1 MKSQKERKKQK
12 EKTQMIDEFQSLL
25 IPTLQIVLTG
35 LVSWVVARL
44 IAWLNSKIKDK
55 KVASYLSSITEI
67 VGMSVKEVFQT
78 YVEALK
84 KGNVFTEE
92 CQKEALNRALTKCK
106 ECLNDDILAY
116 IVNTYGDVEKYLT
129 SKIESMIYSL
139 KTTGKEE

>member
-1 MKSQKERKKQK
+1 MNKMTE
-12 EKTQMIDEFQSLL
+12 EFQNLL
-25 IPTLQIVLTG
+25 IPTLQIVITG
-35 LVSWVVARL
+35 LVSWAVARL

-55 KVASYLSSITEI
+55 QVAGYLSNITEI

-78 YVEALK
+78 YVDALK
-84 KGNVFTEE
+84 KGNAFTAD
-92 CQKEALNRALTKCK
+92 CQKEALNRALAKCK
-106 ECLNDDILAY
+106 ECLNDDVLMY